1 MAQMFAAQVADWV
14 RESENV
20 MEAVV
25 KDAAQAMM
33 HDATETVVGI
43 SRGGAFQRG
52 VIPVDTGFLAA
63 SLVSSAS
70 GGAMAKGQDSYV
82 AAIAGM
88 EFGDTVSFGWTADYA
103 QHVHYGTSRMPGR
116 FWVNDAVVGWQGYVD
131 AAVRKMAD
139 V

>member
-1 MAQMFAAQVADWV
+1 MTQTFAAQVADWV
-14 RESENV
+14 RESETV

-25 KDAAQAMM
+25 KDAAQSMM
-33 HDATETVVGI
+33 HDATETVAGI
-43 SRGGAFQRG
+43 GRGGTFQRG

-63 SLVSSAS
+63 SLVSSAQ
-70 GGAMAKGQDSYV
+70 GASVRGEDGYI

-88 EFGDTVSFGWTADYA
+88 ELGDTVSFGWTADYA

-116 FWVNDAVVGWQGYVD
+116 FWVNDAVVNWQGYVND
-131 AAVRKMAD
+131 AVRKMAD